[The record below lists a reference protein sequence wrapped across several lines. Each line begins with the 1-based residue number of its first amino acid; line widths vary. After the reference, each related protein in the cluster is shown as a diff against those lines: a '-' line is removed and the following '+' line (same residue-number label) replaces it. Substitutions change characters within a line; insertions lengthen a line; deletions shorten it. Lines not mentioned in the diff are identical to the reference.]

1 MRILLIDDHAL
12 FRSGL
17 KFLLSDLEDSLEF
30 SEARSVSDSEQYAP
44 DVFDLI
50 LLDWNLPGIT
60 GSDGLQALKERFAD
74 TTIVVLSGEE
84 DPELVRKAI
93 DLGAAG
99 FIPKASIPAVLISA
113 LRLILAGGIY
123 LPAQLLMRA
132 GGYLRKPDG
141 SELYRTEPKL
151 SEQLTP
157 RQLDALMLAVKGKS
171 NKQIARDL
179 AVSEGTIKQHLSTAF
194 RLLGVSNRTEA
205 VYAVASRELSAGTLA
220 TAAFGTAAST

>member
-1 MRILLIDDHAL
+1 MKILLIDDHAL

-17 KFLLSDLEDSLEF
+17 KFLLSDLDETLLF
-30 SEARSVSDSEQYAP
+30 SEARSVPDTEQYAASQ
-44 DVFDLI
+44 FDLI

-60 GSDGLQALKERFAD
+60 GSDGLKALKERFAN

-99 FIPKASIPAVLISA
+99 FIPKASVPAVLISA

-123 LPAQLLMRA
+123 LPAQLLMRPNTSHPKA
-132 GGYLRKPDG
+132 DG
-141 SELYRTEPKL
+141 SETHRAEPKL
-151 SEQLTP
+151 SDQLTP

-194 RLLGVSNRTEA
+194 RLLNVNNRTEA
-205 VYAVASRELSAGTLA
+205 VYAVASRELGM
-220 TAAFGTAAST
+220 

>member
-1 MRILLIDDHAL
+1 MKILLIDDHAL

-17 KFLLSDLEDSLEF
+17 KFLLSDLDESLQF
-30 SEARSVSDSEQYAP
+30 SEARSVADTEQFAASA
-44 DVFDLI
+44 FDLI
-50 LLDWNLPGIT
+50 LLDWNLPGVT
-60 GSDGLQALKERFAD
+60 GSDGLEALKERFAD

-123 LPAQLLMRA
+123 LPAQLL
-132 GGYLRKPDG
+132 LRPG
-141 SELYRTEPKL
+141 STAPKSGNLEAHRTDPKL
-151 SEQLTP
+151 SDQLTP

-179 AVSEGTIKQHLSTAF
+179 EVSEGTIKQHLSTAF
-194 RLLGVSNRTEA
+194 RLLNVNNRTEA

-220 TAAFGTAAST
+220 I